1 MSNSSK
7 FLEGKALKVF
17 VLFGPAF
24 YSNYCLLGE
33 AFFLV
38 SGPNDK
44 VPYSLF
50 LKTSFGLLILEP
62 NGLLSLLLAF
72 IEPNVLYFLS

>member
-24 YSNYCLLGE
+24 YSNCYLLGE

-38 SGPNDK
+38 SGPTEE
-44 VPYSLF
+44 VPDSLF
-50 LKTSFGLLILEP
+50 LKTSFGPLVLEP
-62 NGLLSLLLAF
+62 TGLAF
-72 IEPNVLYFLS
+72 FEPNVRSFVS